1 MTIEEQLNNIDWKN
15 HTQVIDFYESNLVY
29 FENYQFINDQEK
41 ISDFIDIK
49 LHYSNSAKYYFDVL
63 GFIRRNELGGFSGLI
78 SWKCHSFILSGEA
91 DMGTTGK
98 QPEWEYPD

>member
-1 MTIEEQLNNIDWKN
+1 VFLLFIVKILT
-15 HTQVIDFYESNLVY
+15 LVLKAA
-29 FENYQFINDQEK
+29 F
-41 ISDFIDIK
+41 
-49 LHYSNSAKYYFDVL
+49 YFDVL
-63 GFIRRNELGGFSGLI
+63 GFIRRNELGGFSGII